1 MRSIDRVRPAASEAV
16 TDMTQDSRALAEEFD
31 VPHAL
36 MERFVNRFSPKLVA
50 PDSFRADAD
59 TMLFVHIPK
68 TAGMSVGRSFQETF
82 DIFRGVHWQDVV
94 KSFRNQTREAIYLQ
108 SQGRARQVIMGHYGW
123 PELQVW
129 RNHEMPMKCGTILR
143 DPVARTISNYHY
155 NCSAAHPDNEGFRNR
170 FPTLDAYVQQI
181 PYDVQVTQALGMVCS
196 FENVLTKL
204 INHYTFLGVTERLS
218 ASLAHLARSHGLPKP
233 QEFRENIGKASEDE
247 APSADLIKRIEARC
261 HNDRKL
267 HSLLMR
273 LYEVPPEQSVRA
285 ATTV

>member
-1 MRSIDRVRPAASEAV
+1 MRPPGRIAPAASETV
-16 TDMTQDSRALAEEFD
+16 TEMPQDSRALAEEFN

-36 MERFVNRFSPKLVA
+36 MESFLDRFSPQRVA
-50 PDSFRADAD
+50 PDAFRAEAD

-68 TAGMSVGRSFQETF
+68 TAGMSVGRSFQVTF
-82 DIFRGVHWQDVV
+82 DVFRGVHWQEVT

-123 PELQVW
+123 PELQIW

-143 DPVARTISNYHY
+143 DPVARTISNYNY
-155 NCSAAHPDNEGFRNR
+155 NCSAAHPDNEGFRTR
-170 FPTLDAYVQQI
+170 FPTLEAYVQQVQ
-181 PYDVQVTQALGMVCS
+181 YDVQVTQALGLVCS

-204 INHYTFLGVTERLS
+204 LNHYTFLGLTEHLS

-233 QEFRENIGKASEDE
+233 QEFRENVGKTRE
-247 APSADLIKRIEARC
+247 AEVIADDLRQQIEARC

-273 LYEVPPEQSVRA
+273 VYDDN
-285 ATTV
+285 